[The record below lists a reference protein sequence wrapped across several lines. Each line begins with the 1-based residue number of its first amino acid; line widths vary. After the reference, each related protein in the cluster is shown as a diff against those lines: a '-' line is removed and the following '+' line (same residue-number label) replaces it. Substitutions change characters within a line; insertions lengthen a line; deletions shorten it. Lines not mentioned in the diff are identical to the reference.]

1 MEDQTKVEDQSSA
14 VGEVEVDVSTLTRRL
29 DHMVPDIA

>member
-1 MEDQTKVEDQSSA
+1 MEDQSKFEDQFPVES
-14 VGEVEVDVSTLTRRL
+14 EVEVDVSTLTRRL